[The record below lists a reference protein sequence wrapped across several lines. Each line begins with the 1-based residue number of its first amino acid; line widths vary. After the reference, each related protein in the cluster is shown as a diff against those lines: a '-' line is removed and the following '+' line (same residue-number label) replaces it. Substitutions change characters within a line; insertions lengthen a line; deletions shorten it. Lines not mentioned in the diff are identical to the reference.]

1 MSEQIVHPGKVIAV
15 SPEKLTVGFTSTAA
29 CAGCHAAGICSMG
42 DKKEK
47 TVEVPN
53 LYGSRY
59 RVGDEVEVVLKAS
72 MGMKAV
78 WIAYAAP
85 VLLLLLV
92 VTGLMATG
100 IRDLYSG
107 LAGIGVVALY
117 YFILWLF
124 RGRLAREAVF
134 VLK

>member
-15 SPEKLTVGFTSTAA
+15 SPRTLTVGFVSTAA
-29 CAGCHAAGICSMG
+29 CAGCHAAGICSVSER
-42 DKKEK
+42 KEK

-53 LYGSRY
+53 LYGARY

-72 MGMKAV
+72 MGLKAV

-85 VLLLLLV
+85 VLLLLAV
-92 VTGLMATG
+92 VVGLIAAG
-100 IRDLYSG
+100 VSELYSG
-107 LAGIGVVALY
+107 LAGIGAVAAY

-124 RGRLAREAVF
+124 RGRLARESVF